1 MGGIGGEVVD
11 LVRIGADGVEFLEGA
26 LAVAERE
33 WDGETALVGR
43 SFHAGFDE
51 RAVAVAVKSF
61 VGGNEVRSARRPA
74 VGREIADVEKVRGA

>member
-43 SFHAGFDE
+43 SFHEGFDG
-51 RAVAVAVKSF
+51 RAVAVKSF